1 MPTDKLTDPKV
12 RQAKS
17 GDRPYKLF
25 DGGGLFLLV
34 QPGGS
39 KLWRLKYRFGG
50 KEKLLAIGSYEKGV
64 SLKKAR
70 EERDKARNRLVEG
83 IDPGVAKKEE
93 KHAEREQ
100 AENTFKT
107 IALNWADTYGARWT
121 ESHRERVVDSL
132 EADVFPALGDIAIK
146 EITPPT
152 VLEVIRAVESRGA
165 LDVASRILQ
174 RTSAVFRYAIQT
186 GRATYNPAADM
197 KGVLKTRKVE
207 HRSAISRA
215 DLPDFLKKL
224 DSYSGDPVTKLGLT
238 LIVLTFVR
246 TGELRGARW
255 EEFDVDQGEWRIPAE
270 RMKMRSAHIVPLSPQ
285 ALAVIEELRP
295 LTGQSDLLFPSKR
308 NQRKPISEN
317 TLLYA
322 LYRLGYHKRAT
333 VHGFRALA
341 STILNETGFRP
352 DVVERQLAH
361 VERNKVRAAYHR
373 SEYLEERR
381 KMMDW
386 WGACLESMSKDQKV
400 VFLRRTSTATDC

>member
-1 MPTDKLTDPKV
+1 M
-12 RQAKS
+12 
-17 GDRPYKLF
+17 G
-25 DGGGLFLLV
+25 
-34 QPGGS
+34 
-39 KLWRLKYRFGG
+39 
-50 KEKLLAIGSYEKGV
+50 
-64 SLKKAR
+64 
-70 EERDKARNRLVEG
+70 EG
-83 IDPGVAKKEE
+83 IDPGVSKKK

-100 AENTFKT
+100 AENTFRA
-107 IALNWADTYGARWT
+107 IALDWAETYGARWT
-121 ESHRERVVDSL
+121 ESHRGRVVASL
-132 EADVFPALGDIAIK
+132 EADAFPALGDLPVK
-146 EITPPT
+146 EITPPM

-165 LDVASRILQ
+165 LDVASRVLQ

-186 GRATYNPAADM
+186 GRASYNPAADM

-207 HRSAISRA
+207 HRSAISQGE
-215 DLPDFLKKL
+215 LPDFLKKL
-224 DSYSGDPVTKLGLT
+224 DSYSGDPITKLALR

-270 RMKMRSAHIVPLSPQ
+270 RMKMRSPHIVPLSPQ
-285 ALAVIEELRP
+285 ALAVVEELRP
-295 LTGQSDLLFPSKR
+295 LTGQFDLLFPS
-308 NQRKPISEN
+308 QRDQEKPISEN

-352 DVVERQLAH
+352 DVIERQLAH

-373 SEYLEERR
+373 SEYLEERQ

-386 WGACLESMSKDQKV
+386 WGACIESMANEQKV
-400 VFLRRTSTATDC
+400 VLLRRQPA

>member
-1 MPTDKLTDPKV
+1 MPTDKLTDPKI
-12 RQAKS
+12 RQANPADK
-17 GDRPYKLF
+17 PYKLF

-50 KEKLLAIGSYEKGV
+50 KEKLLAIGSYDKGV

-70 EERDKARNRLVEG
+70 EERDKARDQLVEG
-83 IDPGVAKKEE
+83 IDPAASRKKE

-100 AENTFKT
+100 AENTFRAT
-107 IALNWADTYGARWT
+107 ALNWAETYGASWT
-121 ESHRERVVDSL
+121 ESHRARVVASL
-132 EADVFPALGDIAIK
+132 EADAFSALGDLPVK
-146 EITPPT
+146 EITPPM

-165 LDVASRILQ
+165 LDVASRVLQ
-174 RTSAVFRYAIQT
+174 RTSAIFRYAIQT
-186 GRATYNPAADM
+186 GRASYNPAADM

-207 HRSAISRA
+207 HRSAISQGE
-215 DLPDFLKKL
+215 LPDFLKKL
-224 DSYSGDPVTKLGLT
+224 DSYSGYPITKLALR

-270 RMKMRSAHIVPLSPQ
+270 RMKMRSPHIVPLSPQ
-285 ALAVIEELRP
+285 ALAVVEELRP
-295 LTGQSDLLFPSKR
+295 LTGHFDLLFPS
-308 NQRKPISEN
+308 QRDQGKPISEN

-352 DVVERQLAH
+352 DVIERQLAH

-373 SEYLEERR
+373 SEYLEERQ

-386 WGACLESMSKDQKV
+386 WGACIESMANEQKV
-400 VFLRRTSTATDC
+400 VLLRRQPT

>member
-1 MPTDKLTDPKV
+1 MPTDKLTDPKI
-12 RQAKS
+12 RQAKPA
-17 GDRPYKLF
+17 DKPYKLF

-34 QPGGS
+34 QTGGS

-50 KEKLLAIGSYEKGV
+50 KEKLLALGSYDKGI

-70 EERDKARNRLVEG
+70 EERDKARDQLVEG
-83 IDPGVAKKEE
+83 IDPGAAKKKE
-93 KHAEREQ
+93 KHAERKL
-100 AENTFKT
+100 AENTFRA
-107 IALNWADTYGARWT
+107 IALDWAGTCGARWT
-121 ESHRERVVDSL
+121 ESHFRRVVTSL
-132 EADVFPALGDIAIK
+132 EEDAFPVLGGLPVK
-146 EITPPT
+146 EITPPM

-165 LDVASRILQ
+165 LDVASRVLQ

-186 GRATYNPAADM
+186 GRVSYNPAADM

-207 HRSAISRA
+207 HRSTISRCE
-215 DLPDFLKKL
+215 LPDFLKKL
-224 DSYSGDPVTKLGLT
+224 DSYSGESITKLALR

-255 EEFDVDQGEWRIPAE
+255 EEFDVDQREWRIPAE
-270 RMKMRSAHIVPLSPQ
+270 RMKMRSPHIVPLSPQ
-285 ALAVIEELRP
+285 ALAVLEELRS
-295 LTGQSDLLFPSKR
+295 LTGHFDLLFPS
-308 NQRKPISEN
+308 QRDQGKPISEN

-352 DVVERQLAH
+352 DVIERQLAH
-361 VERNKVRAAYHR
+361 VERNKIRAAYHR
-373 SEYLEERR
+373 SEYLDERQ

-386 WGACLESMSKDQKV
+386 WGACIESMANEQKV
-400 VFLRRTSTATDC
+400 VLLRRQPA

>member
-1 MPTDKLTDPKV
+1 MPTSKLTDPKV
-12 RQAKS
+12 RQSKPADK
-17 GDRPYKLF
+17 PYKLF

-70 EERDKARNRLVEG
+70 EERDKAREQLIEG
-83 IDPGVAKKEE
+83 IDPGAAKKRE
-93 KHAEREQ
+93 KHAEQEQ
-100 AENTFKT
+100 TENTFRA
-107 IALNWADTYGARWT
+107 IALDWAKTYGARWT
-121 ESHRERVVDSL
+121 ESHFDRVVGSL
-132 EADVFPALGDIAIK
+132 EADAFPALGDLPIK

-165 LDVASRILQ
+165 LDVASRVLQ

-207 HRSAISRA
+207 NRAAISQSE
-215 DLPDFLKKL
+215 LPDFLKKL
-224 DSYSGDPVTKLGLT
+224 DSYPGDPVTKLAMK
-238 LIVLTFVR
+238 LIILTFVR

-255 EEFDVDQGEWRIPAE
+255 EEFNVDQGEWRIPAE
-270 RMKMRSAHIVPLSPQ
+270 RMKMRSPHIVPLSPQ
-285 ALAVIEELRP
+285 ALAVVEELRP
-295 LTGQSDLLFPSKR
+295 LSGHFELLFPSQR
-308 NQRKPISEN
+308 DHRKPISEN
-317 TLLYA
+317 TLIYT

-341 STILNETGFRP
+341 STTLNETGFRP
-352 DVVERQLAH
+352 DVIERQLAH
-361 VERNKVRAAYHR
+361 VERNKVRAAYNR
-373 SEYLEERR
+373 SEYLDERR

-386 WGACLESMSKDQKV
+386 WGTYIESMAKDQKV
-400 VFLRRTSTATDC
+400 IPIRRQAGV

>member
-1 MPTDKLTDPKV
+1 
-12 RQAKS
+12 
-17 GDRPYKLF
+17 
-25 DGGGLFLLV
+25 
-34 QPGGS
+34 
-39 KLWRLKYRFGG
+39 
-50 KEKLLAIGSYEKGV
+50 
-64 SLKKAR
+64 
-70 EERDKARNRLVEG
+70 
-83 IDPGVAKKEE
+83 
-93 KHAEREQ
+93 
-100 AENTFKT
+100 
-107 IALNWADTYGARWT
+107 
-121 ESHRERVVDSL
+121 VVDSL

>member
-12 RQAKS
+12 RQAKP
-17 GDRPYKLF
+17 GDKPYKLF

-50 KEKLLAIGSYEKGV
+50 KEKLFAIGSYDKGV

-70 EERDKARNRLVEG
+70 EERDKARDQLVDG

-93 KHAEREQ
+93 KHAEMDQ
-100 AENTFKT
+100 AENTFKA
-107 IALNWADTYGARWT
+107 IALNWAETYGSRWT

-132 EADVFPALGDIAIK
+132 EADVFPALGDIAVK
-146 EITPPT
+146 EITPPM

-174 RTSAVFRYAIQT
+174 RTSAVFRYANQT

-197 KGVLKTRKVE
+197 QGVLKTRKVE
-207 HRSAISRA
+207 HRSAISQA
-215 DLPDFLKKL
+215 ELPDFLKKL
-224 DSYSGDPVTKLGLT
+224 DSYSGDPITKLALR

-255 EEFDVDQGEWRIPAE
+255 EEFDVDQEEWRVPAE
-270 RMKMRSAHIVPLSPQ
+270 RMKIRSAHIVFLSPQ

-295 LTGQSDLLFPSKR
+295 LTGQFDMLFPSQR
-308 NQRKPISEN
+308 DQRKPISEN

-352 DVVERQLAH
+352 DVIERQLAH

-373 SEYLEERR
+373 SEYLEERQ

-386 WGACLESMSKDQKV
+386 WGTYIESMANDQ
-400 VFLRRTSTATDC
+400 

>member
-1 MPTDKLTDPKV
+1 MRRIPTDKLTDPKI
-12 RQAKS
+12 RQAKPA
-17 GDRPYKLF
+17 DKPYKLF

-34 QPGGS
+34 QPSGS
-39 KLWRLKYRFGG
+39 KLWHLKYRFGG
-50 KEKLLAIGSYEKGV
+50 KEKLLSIGSYDKGV

-70 EERDKARNRLVEG
+70 EEREKAQVRLVED
-83 IDPGVAKKEE
+83 IDPSAAKKEE
-93 KHAEREQ
+93 KRAERKQ
-100 AENTFKT
+100 VENTYRA
-107 IALNWADTYGARWT
+107 IALDWAKTYGARWT
-121 ESHRERVVDSL
+121 ASHRDRVVASL
-132 EADVFPALGDIAIK
+132 EADAFPALGDLPIK
-146 EITPPT
+146 EITPPL

-197 KGVLKTRKVE
+197 NGVLKTRKVE
-207 HRSAISRA
+207 HRAAISQGE
-215 DLPDFLKKL
+215 LPDFLKQL
-224 DSYSGDPVTKLGLT
+224 DSYSGDRTTKLVLK

-255 EEFDVDQGEWRIPAE
+255 GECDVDQGEWRIPAE
-270 RMKMRSAHIVPLSPQ
+270 RMKMRSPHIVPLSSQ
-285 ALAVIEELRP
+285 ALAVLEELRP
-295 LTGQSDLLFPSKR
+295 LTGYFDLLFPSQR

-333 VHGFRALA
+333 AHGFRALA

-352 DVVERQLAH
+352 DVIERQLAH

-373 SEYLEERR
+373 SEYLDERR

-386 WGACLESMSKDQKV
+386 WGGYVESMAKDQKV
-400 VFLRRTSTATDC
+400 VPLRRQPA

>member
-1 MPTDKLTDPKV
+1 MPTDKLTDPKI
-12 RQAKS
+12 RQAKPA
-17 GDRPYKLF
+17 DKPYKLF

-39 KLWRLKYRFGG
+39 KLWRLKYRFAG
-50 KEKLLAIGSYEKGV
+50 KEKLLALGSYDKGV

-70 EERDKARNRLVEG
+70 EERDKARDQLVKG
-83 IDPGVAKKEE
+83 IDPGASKKKE

-100 AENTFKT
+100 AENTFRA
-107 IALNWADTYGARWT
+107 IALNWAETYGARWT
-121 ESHRERVVDSL
+121 ESHRARVVASL
-132 EADVFPALGDIAIK
+132 EADAFSALGDLPIK

-152 VLEVIRAVESRGA
+152 VLSVIRAVESRGA
-165 LDVASRILQ
+165 LDVASRVLQ
-174 RTSAVFRYAIQT
+174 RTSAIFRYAIQT
-186 GRATYNPAADM
+186 GRAIYNPAADM
-197 KGVLKTRKVE
+197 KGVLKTHKVE
-207 HRSAISRA
+207 HRSTISRGE
-215 DLPDFLKKL
+215 LPDFLKKL
-224 DSYSGDPVTKLGLT
+224 DSYSGELITKLALR

-270 RMKMRSAHIVPLSPQ
+270 RMKMRSPHIVPLSPQ
-285 ALAVIEELRP
+285 ALGVIEELRP
-295 LTGQSDLLFPSKR
+295 LTGQFDLLFPS
-308 NQRKPISEN
+308 QRDQQRPISEN

-352 DVVERQLAH
+352 DVIERQLAH

-373 SEYLEERR
+373 SEYLEERQ

-386 WGACLESMSKDQKV
+386 WGACIESMANEQKV
-400 VFLRRTSTATDC
+400 VLLRGQPT

>member
-1 MPTDKLTDPKV
+1 MPTDKLTDPKI
-12 RQAKS
+12 RQAKPA
-17 GDRPYKLF
+17 DKPYKLF

-50 KEKLLAIGSYEKGV
+50 KEKLLAIGSYDKGV

-70 EERDKARNRLVEG
+70 EERDKARDQLVEG
-83 IDPGVAKKEE
+83 IDPGASKKKE

-100 AENTFKT
+100 AENTFRA
-107 IALNWADTYGARWT
+107 IALNWAETYGARWT
-121 ESHRERVVDSL
+121 ESHRARVVASL
-132 EADVFPALGDIAIK
+132 EADAFSALGDLPIK
-146 EITPPT
+146 EITPPM
-152 VLEVIRAVESRGA
+152 VLSVIRAVESRGA
-165 LDVASRILQ
+165 LDVASRVLQ
-174 RTSAVFRYAIQT
+174 RTSAIFRYAIQT
-186 GRATYNPAADM
+186 GRAVYNPAADM

-207 HRSAISRA
+207 HRSTISRGE
-215 DLPDFLKKL
+215 LPDFLKKL
-224 DSYSGDPVTKLGLT
+224 DSYSGDPITKLALR

-270 RMKMRSAHIVPLSPQ
+270 RMKMRSPHIVPLSPQ

-295 LTGQSDLLFPSKR
+295 LTGQFDLLFPS
-308 NQRKPISEN
+308 QRDQQRPISEN

-352 DVVERQLAH
+352 DVIERQLAH

-386 WGACLESMSKDQKV
+386 WGACIESMANEQKV
-400 VFLRRTSTATDC
+400 VLLRRQPT

>member
-1 MPTDKLTDPKV
+1 MPTDKLTDPKI
-12 RQAKS
+12 RQANPADK
-17 GDRPYKLF
+17 PYKLF

-50 KEKLLAIGSYEKGV
+50 KEKLLAIGSYDKGV

-70 EERDKARNRLVEG
+70 EERDKARDQLVEG
-83 IDPGVAKKEE
+83 IDPAASRKKE

-100 AENTFKT
+100 AENTFRAT
-107 IALNWADTYGARWT
+107 ALNWAETYGASWT
-121 ESHRERVVDSL
+121 ESHRARVVASL
-132 EADVFPALGDIAIK
+132 EADAFSALGDLPVK
-146 EITPPT
+146 EITPPM

-165 LDVASRILQ
+165 LDVASRVLQ
-174 RTSAVFRYAIQT
+174 RTSAIFRYAIQT
-186 GRATYNPAADM
+186 GLAIYNPAADM

-207 HRSAISRA
+207 HRSAISQGE
-215 DLPDFLKKL
+215 LPDFLKKL
-224 DSYSGDPVTKLGLT
+224 DSYSGYPITKLALR

-270 RMKMRSAHIVPLSPQ
+270 RMKMRSPHIVPLSPQ
-285 ALAVIEELRP
+285 ALAVVEELRP
-295 LTGQSDLLFPSKR
+295 LTGHFDLLFPS
-308 NQRKPISEN
+308 QRDQGKPISEN

-352 DVVERQLAH
+352 DVIERQLAH

-373 SEYLEERR
+373 SEYLEERQ

-386 WGACLESMSKDQKV
+386 WGACIESMANEQKV
-400 VFLRRTSTATDC
+400 VLLRRQPT

>member
-1 MPTDKLTDPKV
+1 MPTDKLTDPQL
-12 RQAKS
+12 RQAKP
-17 GDRPYKLF
+17 GNKAYKLF

-39 KLWRLKYRFGG
+39 KLWRMKYRFGG
-50 KEKLLAIGSYEKGV
+50 KEKLLAIGSYDKGV

-70 EERDKARNRLVEG
+70 EERDKARNQLVDG
-83 IDPGVAKKEE
+83 IDPGAAKKQE
-93 KHAEREQ
+93 KHAEREKT
-100 AENTFKT
+100 ENTFRA
-107 IALNWADTYGARWT
+107 IAVDWAGAYGARWT
-121 ESHRERVVDSL
+121 ESHRERVLGSL
-132 EADVFPALGDIAIK
+132 EADAFSALGDFPIK
-146 EITPPT
+146 EITPPM

-165 LDVASRILQ
+165 LDVASRVLQ

-197 KGVLKTRKVE
+197 QGVLKTRKVE
-207 HRSAISRA
+207 HRPAISRA
-215 DLPDFLKKL
+215 ELPDLLRKL
-224 DSYSGDPVTKLGLT
+224 DSYAGDPITKLGLR

-246 TGELRGARW
+246 TGELRGACW

-270 RMKMRSAHIVPLSPQ
+270 RMKMRSPHIVPLSPQ
-285 ALAVIEELRP
+285 AVAVIEELRP
-295 LTGQSDLLFPSKR
+295 LTGQYDLLFPS
-308 NQRKPISEN
+308 QRDQKKPISEN

-352 DVVERQLAH
+352 DVIERQLAH
-361 VERNKVRAAYHR
+361 VERNKVRAAHHR

-381 KMMDW
+381 KMMGW
-386 WGACLESMSKDQKV
+386 WGSFIESMSKDQKV
-400 VFLRRTSTATDC
+400 VFLRRKPA

>member
-1 MPTDKLTDPKV
+1 MPTDKLTDPKI
-12 RQAKS
+12 RQANPADK
-17 GDRPYKLF
+17 PYKLF

-34 QPGGS
+34 QPSGS
-39 KLWRLKYRFGG
+39 KLWRLKYRSGG
-50 KEKLLAIGSYEKGV
+50 KEKLLAIGSYDKGV

-70 EERDKARNRLVEG
+70 EERDKARDQLVEG
-83 IDPGVAKKEE
+83 IDPAASRKKE

-100 AENTFKT
+100 AENTFRA
-107 IALNWADTYGARWT
+107 IALNWAETYGASWT
-121 ESHRERVVDSL
+121 ESHRARVVASL
-132 EADVFPALGDIAIK
+132 EADAFSALGDLPIK
-146 EITPPT
+146 EITPPM

-165 LDVASRILQ
+165 LDVASRVLQ
-174 RTSAVFRYAIQT
+174 RTSAIFRYAIQT
-186 GRATYNPAADM
+186 GRVSYNPAADM

-207 HRSAISRA
+207 HRSAISQGE
-215 DLPDFLKKL
+215 LPDFLKKL
-224 DSYSGDPVTKLGLT
+224 DSYSGYPITKLALR

-270 RMKMRSAHIVPLSPQ
+270 RMKMRSPHIVPLSPQ
-285 ALAVIEELRP
+285 ALAVVGELRP
-295 LTGQSDLLFPSKR
+295 LTGHFDLLFPS
-308 NQRKPISEN
+308 QRDQGKPISEN

-352 DVVERQLAH
+352 DVIERQLAH

-373 SEYLEERR
+373 SEYLEERQ

-386 WGACLESMSKDQKV
+386 WGACIESMANEQKV
-400 VFLRRTSTATDC
+400 VLLRRQPT